1 MYSIKKISNDGQL
14 KSSTSPEGLIYL
26 AFILQNENTNNST
39 LNLFLTQ
46 TGLNEDC
53 IDALIDS
60 FGIQKRTEM
69 IDTYTQIIKQKAD
82 YLNEIIATTDEFFNG
97 NKMKFTNYSSAAK
110 QLQKFVTDRYKDKSD
125 ERKEIAKRYTD
136 ILEASQKINEE
147 IPQKLVFY
155 YLKSVNKNII
165 ERFVDEFNQT
175 LDEVDNFKKDC
186 QSEENLIKSID
197 VNPTTK
203 AGIKRKQFIEKEIPA
218 FYEHMEEH
226 AAIVNEIIA
235 SLDTTYTEE
244 VLN

>member
-1 MYSIKKISNDGQL
+1 M
-14 KSSTSPEGLIYL
+14 
-26 AFILQNENTNNST
+26 
-39 LNLFLTQ
+39 
-46 TGLNEDC
+46 
-53 IDALIDS
+53 
-60 FGIQKRTEM
+60 
-69 IDTYTQIIKQKAD
+69 KQ
-82 YLNEIIATTDEFFNG
+82 
-97 NKMKFTNYSSAAK
+97 
-110 QLQKFVTDRYKDKSD
+110 
-125 ERKEIAKRYTD
+125 
-136 ILEASQKINEE
+136 
-147 IPQKLVFY
+147 VFY